1 MFLFLIIDTVV
12 IGYDLFNND
21 AVGRS
26 VADDMVD
33 TGDEKVFLCRHS
45 EQGKIEHKAAVKMR
59 VVVDHG
65 EHLLRQPTSTGTY
78 AAPSE
83 STARQAASCHLDLG
97 SAITTRSPFSVPFS
111 FKAAAILQICS

>member
-26 VADDMVD
+26 VADDMID

-65 EHLLRQPTSTGTY
+65 EHLLR
-78 AAPSE
+78 
-83 STARQAASCHLDLG
+83 
-97 SAITTRSPFSVPFS
+97 RSPRRQEHTQRRV
-111 FKAAAILQICS
+111 KAQPGRRRAATLIWAAR